1 VLLDDDVIFLCIADD
16 FECALDAEEGGGL
29 QVVSGTP
36 ANGYVLE
43 DGVTFYVA
51 EDNTT
56 FYVQEV

>member
-1 VLLDDDVIFLCIADD
+1 MAAFLSSLRLFGRLGSLFD
-16 FECALDAEEGGGL
+16 ET
-29 QVVSGTP
+29 QVSTGGTP

-43 DGVTFYVA
+43 DGTTFYVA